1 MGSGKGWP
9 LQAEAAVLPT
19 SPALPAADRDST
31 ELQQLCRGV
40 RGVYGGEGE
49 ESVVAAC
56 DRRRRA
62 KAPQAYPPGHER
74 LRLRGKHREHRHQ
87 AQRDQS
93 LLLELCCGWH
103 CDHRR
108 SDCRGLREFRH
119 GAPMTTRMTRHQ
131 RSPSDRFL
139 CRAGLSRDSR
149 PKVDH
154 LDSASLRQLR
164 GFPAILQS
172 MARTQSAASVHRER
186 LLRAGRYE

>member
-40 RGVYGGEGE
+40 RDVYGGEGE

-74 LRLRGKHREHRHQ
+74 LRLRGKDREHRHK

-119 GAPMTTRMTRHQ
+119 GAPMAMRMTRHQ
-131 RSPSDRFL
+131 RSPSDRLTDPPVPPWSPERIAWVAADALWLMVCVRFMR
-139 CRAGLSRDSR
+139 RAQAGG
-149 PKVDH
+149 P
-154 LDSASLRQLR
+154 SLE
-164 GFPAILQS
+164 
-172 MARTQSAASVHRER
+172 V
-186 LLRAGRYE
+186 